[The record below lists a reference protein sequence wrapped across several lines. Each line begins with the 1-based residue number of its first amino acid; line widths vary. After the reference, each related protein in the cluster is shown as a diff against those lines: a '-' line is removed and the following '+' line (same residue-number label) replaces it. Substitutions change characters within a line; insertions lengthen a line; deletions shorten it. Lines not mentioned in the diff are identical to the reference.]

1 MKDKKESLLEKAAK
15 VFTEPTKELNI
26 PLDELQPFRNH
37 PYKVRDDEEMEMLT
51 QSIKENGVL
60 TPIIVTYMDVRKTK
74 YDIIS
79 GHRRYLACKKLG
91 LETIP
96 AVFKEFTYEEAVIAM
111 VESNLQ
117 REHILPS
124 EKAKAY
130 KMKMDA
136 MKQQGRR
143 TDLTSVQIG
152 PKLTAED
159 ISTED
164 SPSQV
169 KRYIRLTKLIPELLD
184 KVDEGK
190 IALTP
195 AVELSYLRADE
206 QKNLLETMNSEDC
219 TPSLS
224 QAQQLRNLSLAELL
238 TMDQIFAV
246 MSKSKANQKEKI
258 TIKLDDI
265 RKFIPK
271 DYTQKQVGEL
281 LIALLEKWSKQ
292 QNKTRSDKGAR

>member
-60 TPIIVTYMDVRKTK
+60 TPIIVTYMDVRKTR

-111 VESNLQ
+111 VDSNLQ

-143 TDLTSVQIG
+143 TDLTLVQLG

-195 AVELSYLRADE
+195 AVELSYLREDE

-224 QAQQLRNLSLAELL
+224 QAQQLRNLSLAGPNLCGDE
-238 TMDQIFAV
+238 
-246 MSKSKANQKEKI
+246 
-258 TIKLDDI
+258 
-265 RKFIPK
+265 
-271 DYTQKQVGEL
+271 
-281 LIALLEKWSKQ
+281 
-292 QNKTRSDKGAR
+292 